1 MREFYNNI
9 RNKGVSSIS
18 EYILEMKGIKKHFGG
33 IKALDGVR
41 LQVKA
46 GEVHALLGENGAG
59 KSTLMKILGGSY
71 VMDEGEIYIDG
82 ERADISAPAQSQKH
96 GVAVIYQEQ
105 ALVDCLTIA
114 DNIMLG
120 RIPNTKGVIDRR
132 ELLHRVKQA
141 MERTGTDFDPGQNV
155 GRLSVAQKQFVEIAK
170 AVSMDAKI
178 IVMDEPTSVLT
189 LPETEVLFRLIRQL
203 KAQGRS
209 IIYISHRLE
218 ELPQI
223 ADRCTV
229 LKDGTY
235 VGTREM
241 REVTKDQLIAMMTGR
256 EIKQIYPEKHTENG
270 EICLE
275 VKGLTQKGTFADI
288 CFQVRKG
295 EVLGFSGLVGSGRS
309 EVCRAIFGVDP
320 YDSGEIWLEGRKLR
334 VKLAGQA
341 LAAGIVYITEDRK
354 GDGLFLGMS
363 IGENISI
370 STLQRVCRAG
380 VIDKK
385 KESAAVQEYLQKLQ
399 VKCTGASQPVGDLS
413 GGNQQK
419 VMIARAM
426 LARAKV
432 IIVDEPTRGVDVGTK
447 TEIYKIIRNMADKG
461 CAVIMISSE
470 LPEVIGMS
478 DRILVM
484 HEGRITAELSGSE
497 ATEEKILSA
506 ATGGN

>member
-1 MREFYNNI
+1 
-9 RNKGVSSIS
+9 
-18 EYILEMKGIKKHFGG
+18 
-33 IKALDGVR
+33 
-41 LQVKA
+41 
-46 GEVHALLGENGAG
+46 
-59 KSTLMKILGGSY
+59 
-71 VMDEGEIYIDG
+71 MDEGEVYIDG
-82 ERADISAPAQSQKH
+82 ERADISTPAGSQKY

-120 RIPNTKGVIDRR
+120 RIPNTNGVIDRR
-132 ELLHRVKQA
+132 ELLRRVKQA
-141 MERTGTDFDPGQNV
+141 MEQTGADFDPEQSV

-189 LPETEVLFRLIRQL
+189 LPETEILFRLIRQL
-203 KAQGRS
+203 KTQGRS

-218 ELPQI
+218 ELSQI
-223 ADRCTV
+223 ADRATV
-229 LKDGTY
+229 LKDGNY
-235 VGTREM
+235 VGTRSM
-241 REVTKDQLIAMMTGR
+241 KDVTKDQLIAMMTGR
-256 EIKQIYPEKHTENG
+256 EIKQIYPEKNTDSG

-275 VKGLTQKGTFADI
+275 VKGLTKKGSFADI
-288 CFQVRKG
+288 SFQVRKG

-309 EVCRAIFGVDP
+309 EVCRTIFGVDS
-320 YDSGEIWLEGRKLR
+320 YDKGEIWLEGKKMRI
-334 VKLAGQA
+334 KLAGQA
-341 LAAGIVYITEDRK
+341 LDAGIVYITEDRK

-363 IGENISI
+363 IGDNISI
-370 STLQRVCRAG
+370 STLRRVCRYG
-380 VIDKK
+380 IIDKK
-385 KESAAVQEYLQKLQ
+385 KESKAVQEYLQKLQ

-447 TEIYKIIRNMADKG
+447 AEIYKIIRDMADKG

-478 DRILVM
+478 NRILVM
-484 HEGRITAELSGSE
+484 HDGRITAEISGND

-506 ATGGN
+506 ATEGN